1 MFPFG
6 FTTRDTS
13 RSHAT
18 LNAKNSSFVN
28 ASHVSSIVTCD
39 ENAHP
44 SPFLLFRPLPDPM
57 LNGGST
63 MQWSMHPSGSFAIT
77 ERQSPEN
84 SLLRPSSSSRA
95 MVADAE
101 RARRGLLAVVMC
113 ALDRVEGQ
121 TSVREYPN
129 AATRPP
135 RYRSVARGS
144 PARNYDVRG
153 VLISETRLQSRRWQ
167 PTSLWW
173 IAIGS

>member
-44 SPFLLFRPLPDPM
+44 SPFLLLRPLPEPM

-63 MQWSMHPSGSFAIT
+63 MQWSIHPSGRSGIT

-84 SLLRPSSSSRA
+84 SLLRRSPSSRVIVV
-95 MVADAE
+95 VAACC
-101 RARRGLLAVVMC
+101 RRGLLAVVMC

-121 TSVREYPN
+121 TSVREYPH
-129 AATRPP
+129 APPPLP
-135 RYRSVARGS
+135 RYRKCRAPTTIMEPRCQRCALG
-144 PARNYDVRG
+144 G
-153 VLISETRLQSRRWQ
+153 LIN
-167 PTSLWW
+167 
-173 IAIGS
+173 